1 MYEEDIFND
10 EALKVVVRFYPKF
23 ITSFDKNN
31 SLNFARLKSILG
43 EQNFDC
49 YFLKLDD
56 EIQKIIIPIE
66 TENGQL
72 ELHVKWDKKT
82 FSYVGQVHKNKKTI
96 FNPIIQLPKEKPTF
110 IKELCQIKF
119 IDFDDTEFPERELYN
134 LYQRVSQL
142 ETTSKVDINQQQ
154 EIWDKYIEAQELII
168 SKLQEPFEIVGYRD
182 LKSIKDQKGDDVF
195 KYMFQ
200 VDLKKA
206 QKKKPYLD
214 VEAALKE
221 LNIDASFD
229 ENGEV
234 KLKFDDIF
242 RGLDAVINRDFSE
255 IIAREEKIGAILKV
269 YPEQLQDKIQKRLNA
284 FSLDVAI
291 TSSERQKKVYL
302 NTVNPKQKRF
312 LIKILEKEFDLNFS
326 YYKYEI
332 EILNH
337 GDIVENKRIN
347 RKYHLTFGKQYSKS
361 ADEPE
366 RLMPFPID
374 NIFTIRESECYE
386 IYGFINSLKSI
397 YSNKNV
403 LIKTIDL
410 IFKCDEDVTL
420 KPEFD
425 ADFWQDLKR
434 DLYPY
439 GLENNF
445 YESSSSIFLEF
456 KTEEEFKEQLD
467 LLRDLNKF
475 NINYNPEGY
484 EFKIKTNLLSEEN
497 EKAIFDD
504 KLEKLRGVEFMIELP
519 SEKRYKDRISIGKL
533 VGHESN
539 LSKLVFSLANH
550 WKEDKENAKKL
561 IKYLDDKP
569 EINLVQANLIGDK
582 VKTGWL
588 KDAMKKITA
597 PTNKPNGK
605 TINEKLGEFIFDA
618 SKASPILKD
627 ISETSIDWQTAKKHQ
642 LLRLNDS
649 QLKAILSALNAEDL
663 ALLQGPP
670 GTGKTTV
677 IAELI
682 WQMIRKNPHQRIL
695 LTSETNL
702 AVDNALERLLNK
714 EHSLVKPLR
723 FGKPHKFEEEGR
735 KYAYS
740 RIIEWIDGKYEN
752 KDDYENAQLEEIQED
767 ELENE
772 KEDVNNNAV
781 QRWMNRIAEKAQRNA
796 NLKYADVLKDW
807 TMEMAYPTKDM
818 KTIFKDK
825 YLKYANVVGSTCS
838 SCGSRAFNKDYQNIF
853 NSNLG
858 QDSAKVVGE
867 IIYLIDTYPDS
878 NKIWRLLDSLE
889 IDCTNYTKEDF
900 PAIKEDLAKIANIT
914 FDAVIMDEA
923 SKATPPE
930 LLLPLCFGKKS
941 VIIGDHRQLPP
952 MIHDK
957 DFRETLEELDD
968 EKATQLAKEINRK
981 FVETS
986 QFERMILNPKVHK
999 SIKAT
1004 FNIQYRM
1011 HPKINDVIKQ
1021 FYLDEG
1027 GLECGLDSSMVD
1039 IKDLNEPQSRHHGLF
1054 YPNFIDHDT
1063 HTIWIDV
1070 NKPEQKEGTSR
1081 INTSEIEAINKVF
1094 ELLKESNGFEA
1105 YQNHWKAIKDVD
1117 KSRQEQEIGLISFYG
1132 KQVNELK
1139 SSKRKAQQLGIPV
1152 RLKTVDKFQ
1161 GMERNIVIVSTVR
1174 SDKLKS
1180 GNKIIQNRDIG
1191 FAKSPQR
1198 LNVALS
1204 RARRLLI
1211 VVGNKDFFY
1220 KYKNPKGEAIYK
1232 NAINEIRQNGK
1243 IISYEN
1249 LMNL

>member
-10 EALKVVVRFYPKF
+10 DALKVVVRFHPNSINY
-23 ITSFDKNN
+23 FDKNN
-31 SLNFARLKSILG
+31 SVKFSRLKSILNG
-43 EQNFDC
+43 QELKS

-56 EIQKIIIPIE
+56 EVQKIIIPIE
-66 TENGQL
+66 AENGQL
-72 ELHVKWDKKT
+72 ELYVKWDNKT
-82 FSYVGQVHKNKKTI
+82 FSYVAQVYRKKKTV
-96 FNPIIQLPKEKPTF
+96 FNTLIQLPQEKPTF
-110 IKELCQIKF
+110 IKELCQVKF
-119 IDFDDTEFPERELYN
+119 IDINEGYRTEIELEN
-134 LYQRVSQL
+134 LYKRVSKL
-142 ETTSKVDINQQQ
+142 EISSQVDITQQQ

-168 SKLQEPFEIVGYRD
+168 SKLQEPFEVVSYQD
-182 LKSIKDQKGDDVF
+182 LKPILNKNDDGVF

-206 QKKKPYLD
+206 RKKKPYLD
-214 VEAALKE
+214 VEAALKG
-221 LNIDASFD
+221 LDIDASFD

-242 RGLDAVINRDFSE
+242 RGLDAVIERDFSDV
-255 IIAREEKIGAILKV
+255 IAREEKIGAILKI
-269 YPEQLQDKIQKRLNA
+269 YPERLQDKIQK
-284 FSLDVAI
+284 SLSKHNLEVDI
-291 TSSERQKKVYL
+291 TSSERQKKVFA
-302 NTVNPKQKRF
+302 NNVNALHQRF
-312 LIKILEKEFDLNFS
+312 LIRKLEQEFDLDFS
-326 YYKYEI
+326 QFKYEI
-332 EILNH
+332 EVINH
-337 GDIVENKRIN
+337 GNIVDNKRIN
-347 RKYHLTFGKQYSKS
+347 QKYHLTFGNQYSKG
-361 ADEPE
+361 DNVPE

-374 NIFTIRESECYE
+374 NKFTIYNTECFE
-386 IYGFINSLKSI
+386 IKSFINSLNNI
-397 YSNKNV
+397 YGSKNV
-403 LIKTIDL
+403 RINTIDL
-410 IFKCDEDVTL
+410 IFKCDDNVVL

-434 DLYPY
+434 DLYPH

-456 KTEEEFKEQLD
+456 KTEEEFNEQLE
-467 LLRDLNKF
+467 LLQNLNKF

-484 EFKIKTNLLSEEN
+484 EFKIKTYLISEEN
-497 EKAIFDD
+497 EQAAFND
-504 KLEKLRGVEFMIELP
+504 KLEKLRGVDFMIELP
-519 SEKRYKDRISIGKL
+519 SEKGRKERLSIGKL
-533 VGHESN
+533 VAHESN
-539 LSKLVFSLANH
+539 LSKLVFSIPNH
-550 WKEDKENAKKL
+550 WGDDKKNAKKL
-561 IKYLDDKP
+561 IEHLDGKP
-569 EINLVQANLIGDK
+569 EIKKVQANLIGDE

-588 KDAMKKITA
+588 KDAMKKITE
-597 PTNKPNGK
+597 PTDKPNGK
-605 TINEKLGEFIFDA
+605 TVNEKLGDFIFDA

-627 ISETSIDWQTAKKHQ
+627 ISNTSVDWQEAKRHQ

-649 QLKAILSALNAEDL
+649 QLKAILSALNAQDL

-682 WQMIRKNPHQRIL
+682 WQMIRKNPYQRVL

-723 FGKPHKFEEEGR
+723 FGKPKKFEEEGR

-740 RIIEWIDGKYEN
+740 RIMKWVDEKFED
-752 KDDYENAQLEEIQED
+752 KDDYEEAQLEETQDDDLETKRED
-767 ELENE
+767 IR
-772 KEDVNNNAV
+772 NNAV
-781 QRWMNRIAEKAQRNA
+781 QRWMERIAAKAQRNTD
-796 NLKYADVLKDW
+796 NKYAKVLKDW

-818 KTIFKDK
+818 KTVFKDK

-838 SCGSRAFNKDYQNIF
+838 SCGSWAFNKDYQNTF
-853 NSNLG
+853 NADMGESA
-858 QDSAKVVGE
+858 AKVIRE
-867 IIYLIDTYPDS
+867 IIYLIDTYPNS
-878 NKIWRLLDSLE
+878 SKIWRLLE
-889 IDCTNYTKEDF
+889 QIGIDVSAYTTDDF
-900 PAIKEDLAKIANIT
+900 PAIKEVLTQKSIIT

-930 LLLPLCFGKKS
+930 LLLPLCFGEKS
-941 VIIGDHRQLPP
+941 IIIGDHRQLPP

-957 DFRETLEELDD
+957 DFRETLKDLND
-968 EKATQLAKEINRK
+968 EKANELAKEIDRK
-981 FVETS
+981 FVKTS
-986 QFERMILNPKVHK
+986 QFERLILNPKVSK

-1011 HPKINDVIKQ
+1011 HPKINNVIKQ

-1027 GLECGLDSSMVD
+1027 GLECGLDASKVD
-1039 IKDLNEPQSRHHGLF
+1039 VKDLNEPQSRHHGLS

-1070 NKPEQKEGTSR
+1070 DEPEQKDGTSR
-1081 INTSEIEAINKVF
+1081 INTAEVEAVNKVF
-1094 ELLKESNGFEA
+1094 ELLKKSNGFED
-1105 YQNHWKAIKDVD
+1105 YQNHWKAIKDKD

-1139 SSKRKAQQLGIPV
+1139 ESKRKAEQLGIPV

-1174 SDKLKS
+1174 SNQLKS
-1180 GNKIIQNRDIG
+1180 GNKIVENKDIG

-1198 LNVALS
+1198 LNVGLS

-1220 KYKNPKGEAIYK
+1220 HYKDKKGNAIYR
-1232 NAINEIRQNGK
+1232 NAINEIRRTGK
-1243 IISYEN
+1243 IISYKT

>member
-10 EALKVVVRFYPKF
+10 DALKVVVRFRPK
-23 ITSFDKNN
+23 TVSNFDRNN
-31 SLNFARLKSILG
+31 SLKFNRLKSILNKQ
-43 EQNFDC
+43 EFDC

-56 EIQKIIIPIE
+56 EVQKIIIPIE
-66 TENGQL
+66 VEKGQL
-72 ELHVKWDKKT
+72 ELHVKWDNKT
-82 FSYVGQVHKNKKTI
+82 FSYVGQVYKNKKTV
-96 FNPIIQLPKEKPTF
+96 FNPIIQLPTEKPTF
-110 IKELCQIKF
+110 IKELCQVKF
-119 IDFDDTEFPERELYN
+119 IDINDTEFPKIELYN
-134 LYQRVSQL
+134 LYQRVSKL
-142 ETTSKVDINQQQ
+142 EISSQVDITKQQ

-168 SKLQEPFEIVGYRD
+168 SKLQEPFEIIGYRD
-182 LKSIKDQKGDDVF
+182 LKPIKDQKGDGVF

-200 VDLKKA
+200 VDLKKN

-221 LNIDASFD
+221 LDIEANFD
-229 ENGEV
+229 TNGEI

-242 RGLDAVINRDFSE
+242 RGLDAVIQRDFSDV
-255 IIAREEKIGAILKV
+255 IKREEKIGAILKI
-269 YPEQLQDKIQKRLNA
+269 YPERLQDKIHRLLLKYN
-284 FSLDVAI
+284 LDIDV
-291 TSSERQKKVYL
+291 TSSERQKKVF
-302 NTVNPKQKRF
+302 VNKVNASHQRF
-312 LIKILEKEFDLNFS
+312 LISKLEKNFGLNF
-326 YYKYEI
+326 YQFKYEI
-332 EILNH
+332 EVINH
-337 GDIVENKRIN
+337 GNIVENNRIN
-347 RKYHLTFGKQYSKS
+347 RKYHLTFGNQYSKGV
-361 ADEPE
+361 DIPE

-374 NIFTIRESECYE
+374 NKFTLYNTECYE
-386 IYGFINSLKSI
+386 IKGFINSLKKI
-397 YSNKNV
+397 YGNEN
-403 LIKTIDL
+403 IQINTIDL
-410 IFKCDEDVTL
+410 IFKCDESIIL

-425 ADFWQDLKR
+425 AEFWQDLKR

-456 KTEEEFKEQLD
+456 KTEEEFNDQLN
-467 LLRDLNKF
+467 LLQGLNKF
-475 NINYNPEGY
+475 NVNYNPEGY
-484 EFKIKTNLLSEEN
+484 EFKIKTHLIEEEDELAVFN
-497 EKAIFDD
+497 D

-519 SEKRYKDRISIGKL
+519 SETRRKERLSIGKL
-533 VGHESN
+533 VAHESN
-539 LSKLVFSLANH
+539 LSKLVFSIANH

-561 IKYLDDKP
+561 IKYLEDKP
-569 EINLVQANLIGDK
+569 EIKQVQANLIGDK

-588 KDAMKKITA
+588 KDAMKKITK
-597 PTNKPNGK
+597 PTDKPNGK
-605 TINEKLGEFIFDA
+605 TVNEKLGDFIFDA

-627 ISETSIDWQTAKKHQ
+627 ISNTSVDWQEAKRHQ

-682 WQMIRKNPHQRIL
+682 WQMIRKNPYQRVL

-740 RIIEWIDGKYEN
+740 RIMKWVDEKFEN
-752 KDDYENAQLEEIQED
+752 KDEYENAQLEEVQDD

-772 KEDVNNNAV
+772 KEDVRNNAV

-796 NLKYADVLKDW
+796 QSKYVDVLKDW

-818 KTIFKDK
+818 KTVFKDK

-853 NSNLG
+853 NVDMGKDAEKAIS
-858 QDSAKVVGE
+858 E
-867 IIYLIDTYPDS
+867 ILYLIDTYPDS
-878 NKIWRLLDSLE
+878 SKIWRLLE
-889 IDCTNYTKEDF
+889 QIGIDHSSYTNDDF
-900 PAIKEDLAKIANIT
+900 PTIKEILARKSNIT

-930 LLLPLCFGKKS
+930 LLLPLCFGNKS
-941 VIIGDHRQLPP
+941 VVIGDHRQLPP

-957 DFRETLEELDD
+957 DFRETLEDLKD
-968 EKATQLAKEINRK
+968 EKATQLAKEIDKK

-986 QFERMILNPKVHK
+986 QFERLILNPKVSE

-1027 GLECGLDSSMVD
+1027 GLECGLDAAKVD
-1039 IKDLNEPQSRHHGLF
+1039 VKDLNEPQSRHHGLF
-1054 YPNFIDHDT
+1054 YPDFIDHNT

-1070 NKPEQKEGTSR
+1070 DEPEQKEGTSR
-1081 INTSEIEAINKVF
+1081 INTAEVEAVNKVF
-1094 ELLKESNGFEA
+1094 ELLKKSNGFEV
-1105 YQNHWKAIKDVD
+1105 YQNHWKAIKDND

-1139 SSKRKAQQLGIPV
+1139 NSKRKAQQLGIPV

-1180 GNKIIQNRDIG
+1180 GNKIIQNKDIG

-1220 KYKNPKGEAIYK
+1220 RYKNSKGEAIYK
-1232 NAINEIRQNGK
+1232 NAINEIRRTGK
-1243 IISYEN
+1243 VISYQT